1 MAARA
6 RCQQVRPNP
15 SLEWTAT
22 GKPPWP
28 RGALCLSSASRPRRL
43 TGVRPSAQTLGRTA
57 HPLASF
63 RVAIDIANQVTGDTC
78 MFSHVMVGTNDIE
91 RSKRFYDAVLAV
103 LGAGEPFRI
112 LCERA
117 NQRRDCNLRQRRNH
131 RLQMQV
137 TRAGAA
143 VPRRSARPRRH
154 IDRTATRP
162 TRRKPW
168 RHVSG
173 LRP

>member
-1 MAARA
+1 
-6 RCQQVRPNP
+6 
-15 SLEWTAT
+15 
-22 GKPPWP
+22 
-28 RGALCLSSASRPRRL
+28 
-43 TGVRPSAQTLGRTA
+43 
-57 HPLASF
+57 
-63 RVAIDIANQVTGDTC
+63 